1 MSAFTP
7 IEPDQLPRWVP
18 GRLTVRSPEEG
29 WPGLSVRGYR
39 YAGSDVEVPS
49 LRDYVIVAYR
59 RGTTPMHRRVGGD
72 WIDEQV
78 GPGDVSLLTRAV
90 ESHWAWPRR
99 IEVVHVYL
107 TQAELAQT
115 CREMYEREV
124 AEVELL
130 DEVKADDPDIHRIAM
145 LLAREAARG
154 GPGSRLLVESLACQL
169 GVYILRKHGHVLF
182 REPDG
187 TAGLSS
193 AQERAVRDYVHEHL
207 QDNLSVGDL
216 AGLVDLNRFQFARRF
231 KQSTGTT
238 PHVHVMDERVARAK
252 TLLRRTGIPLA
263 EVAHQCGFADQS
275 HMNRVFGGR
284 VGTTPGQYREAKLRA
299 EAEGQAGV
307 LGTTWS
313 AGGDGP
319 GLVGARRERST
330 GMPTSTVRLMDR
342 APRLFQGNFGLW
354 GTAPKKDS
362 VNSWLAERRA
372 GVSAIRTWPPPST

>member
-29 WPGLSVRGYR
+29 WPGLSVRGYQ

-72 WIDEQV
+72 WVDEQV
-78 GPGDVSLLTRAV
+78 GPGDVSLLTRAA

-107 TQAELAQT
+107 TQAELART
-115 CREMYEREV
+115 CQEMYGREV
-124 AEVELL
+124 AEVELF

-154 GPGSRLLVESLACQL
+154 GIGSRLLVESLACQL
-169 GVYILRKHGHVLF
+169 GVYILRKHVHVLF

-216 AGLVDLNRFQFARRF
+216 ADFVDLSRFQFARRF
-231 KQSTGTT
+231 KQSTGAT
-238 PHVHVMDERVARAK
+238 PHAYVMDERVAKAK

-284 VGTTPGQYREAKLRA
+284 VGTTPGQYREAKL
-299 EAEGQAGV
+299 
-307 LGTTWS
+307 
-313 AGGDGP
+313 GP
-319 GLVGARRERST
+319 VISGSRGRR
-330 GMPTSTVRLMDR
+330 
-342 APRLFQGNFGLW
+342 
-354 GTAPKKDS
+354 
-362 VNSWLAERRA
+362 RR
-372 GVSAIRTWPPPST
+372 RTR

>member
-1 MSAFTP
+1 
-7 IEPDQLPRWVP
+7 
-18 GRLTVRSPEEG
+18 
-29 WPGLSVRGYR
+29 
-39 YAGSDVEVPS
+39 
-49 LRDYVIVAYR
+49 
-59 RGTTPMHRRVGGD
+59 MHRRVGGD

-187 TAGLSS
+187 TGGLSS

-216 AGLVDLNRFQFARRF
+216 AGIVDLSRFQFARRF

-238 PHVHVMDERVARAK
+238 PHVYVMDERVARAK

-263 EVAHQCGFADQS
+263 QVAHQCGFADQS
-275 HMNRVFGGR
+275 HMNRAFGGR
-284 VGTTPGQYREAKLRA
+284 VGTTPGQYREATLGPVSSCDSTVNRHCSSGIDSPTDVPAMVWVGRPPPGFRVISCFGGRLSRA
-299 EAEGQAGV
+299 
-307 LGTTWS
+307 
-313 AGGDGP
+313 AGGG
-319 GLVGARRERST
+319 GLSRFSI
-330 GMPTSTVRLMDR
+330 TVSRL
-342 APRLFQGNFGLW
+342 
-354 GTAPKKDS
+354 
-362 VNSWLAERRA
+362 NSLA
-372 GVSAIRTWPPPST
+372 S